1 MGPGNSYIWFLA
13 WLISWFLE
21 QKNKQRK
28 NKRQMYENCTLP
40 HLLHWNL
47 PDSGGLKS
55 WNVLVWQG
63 PNRYIYSVRSLAE
76 STGNQHIPAESAES
90 VQTFSAEH
98 IHRTPVESSGI
109 TRLWRKPVETSG
121 ISGLQQNPVDSSGIS
136 GVRWNPPESVGL
148 IVIWFKYNM

>member
-1 MGPGNSYIWFLA
+1 MILELLDVKNSDSRLKTVIEIFLATKAAKTLTDNKKQQRDELHKLIMGPGNSYIWFLA

-55 WNVLVWQG
+55 WNVLV
-63 PNRYIYSVRSLAE
+63 
-76 STGNQHIPAESAES
+76 
-90 VQTFSAEH
+90 
-98 IHRTPVESSGI
+98 
-109 TRLWRKPVETSG
+109 
-121 ISGLQQNPVDSSGIS
+121 
-136 GVRWNPPESVGL
+136 
-148 IVIWFKYNM
+148 